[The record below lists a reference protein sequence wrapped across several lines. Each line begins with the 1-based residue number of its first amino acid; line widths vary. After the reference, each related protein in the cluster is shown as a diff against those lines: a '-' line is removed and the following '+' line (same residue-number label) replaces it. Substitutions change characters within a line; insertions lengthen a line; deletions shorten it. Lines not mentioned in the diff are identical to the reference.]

1 MTNVVIIESGKKMAA
16 SVVALVKQ
24 PIVPV
29 GAPIPDVG
37 LVEITAF
44 NPTELIPGPRGS
56 LWYTGTGAPVS
67 FPGQADG
74 DMYLDNANDHIWRLE
89 GGVWVDTGT
98 DIAGSPDTGAQ
109 ILAKLLP
116 VDGAGSAL
124 DADYLDGQDS
134 TYFAT
139 AAALATEASTRASAD
154 AGLQSQITNNLATQD
169 TRDDNQDTL
178 IAANTTALADK
189 VAKAGDTMTGK
200 LNTAASAGG
209 AAGFNIPH
217 GAAPASPVNGDI
229 WTTTTNLSW
238 RQNGATYNAAN
249 LNGSQQFTGAKTFTV
264 PPVMATPAAGQASI
278 RLPAGVAPTTPTDG
292 DMWGTSTGLF
302 ARVNGVTYNLT
313 NTFPEAPVDGQQYV
327 RQNAAW
333 APVDVPP
340 GTIMSDTPPVGPDP
354 GQMWWESDSGNL
366 FIWYA
371 DGTSSQWVQINGGS
385 GQKALISDTPPS
397 NPVHGDI
404 WYESDTGNFYVYVD
418 DGTSQQWIAPNVTL
432 TGDYVPIS
440 GGTMTG
446 ALGVNAGLVF
456 PATQVP
462 SSDVNTL
469 DDYEEGTWTPVIF
482 FGGNNVGLT
491 YGTRFGQY
499 VKIGRLVI
507 LQFDIPLTAKGTSTG
522 AATIANMPFNNAY
535 QYAGCSLPYWSGMA
549 NCGGSIGLYSGIN
562 SSTISLV
569 TQNSAASISTM
580 NDTHFTNTSRLIG
593 SFIYIASN

>member
-1 MTNVVIIESGKKMAA
+1 
-16 SVVALVKQ
+16 
-24 PIVPV
+24 
-29 GAPIPDVG
+29 
-37 LVEITAF
+37 
-44 NPTELIPGPRGS
+44 
-56 LWYTGTGAPVS
+56 
-67 FPGQADG
+67 
-74 DMYLDNANDHIWRLE
+74 
-89 GGVWVDTGT
+89 
-98 DIAGSPDTGAQ
+98 
-109 ILAKLLP
+109 
-116 VDGAGSAL
+116 
-124 DADYLDGQDS
+124 
-134 TYFAT
+134 
-139 AAALATEASTRASAD
+139 
-154 AGLQSQITNNLATQD
+154 
-169 TRDDNQDTL
+169 
-178 IAANTTALADK
+178 
-189 VAKAGDTMTGK
+189 
-200 LNTAASAGG
+200 
-209 AAGFNIPH
+209 
-217 GAAPASPVNGDI
+217 
-229 WTTTTNLSW
+229 
-238 RQNGATYNAAN
+238 
-249 LNGSQQFTGAKTFTV
+249 
-264 PPVMATPAAGQASI
+264 
-278 RLPAGVAPTTPTDG
+278 
-292 DMWGTSTGLF
+292 
-302 ARVNGVTYNLT
+302 
-313 NTFPEAPVDGQQYV
+313 
-327 RQNAAW
+327 
-333 APVDVPP
+333 
-340 GTIMSDTPPVGPDP
+340 
-354 GQMWWESDSGNL
+354 MWWESDSGNL

>member
-178 IAANTTALADK
+178 IAANNTALADK